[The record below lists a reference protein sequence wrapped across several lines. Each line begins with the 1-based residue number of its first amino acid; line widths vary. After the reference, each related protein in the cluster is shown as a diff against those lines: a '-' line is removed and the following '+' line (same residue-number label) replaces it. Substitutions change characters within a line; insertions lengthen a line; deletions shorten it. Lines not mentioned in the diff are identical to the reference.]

1 MRSFIFSAILFQFF
15 LLPGNGQYR
24 NIVFDRIS
32 RQEGFNGQSCS
43 CFLQDHLGYI
53 WIGAV
58 GIHKYDGYNFT
69 HHLALPGCKNCPPTW
84 NFYIKKMME
93 DEIGLIWMLTINGIA
108 LYDPEKERTVLLR
121 SSPMPDSS
129 NYFNSY
135 FGDIVKDAKGNIWA
149 SDIKG
154 LVRISISGRVHKPV
168 IKDLIFNNST
178 DSVYVIQHFNI
189 TPDVQSDKNI
199 VQRIYEDRVGNIWA
213 GTVDGLYLLK
223 NGAGK
228 FLRID
233 SGKNGETRLA
243 RKEVRDI
250 LQYDDDTFW
259 IATSQ
264 GLTRI
269 TNVKDGL
276 EGTNK
281 AGIASM
287 VFSSYLKGI
296 GIITSLLKDRS
307 GNLFIGTSENLYIMR
322 TNEKKDVLSFDPV
335 YKNLTDLSGRGYNN
349 GVLAIMQDR
358 GGEIWVAHNFDYIM
372 KFNPDQSYFTTFEDL
387 IKKNFKYYETISLTV
402 DDNKNLWAG
411 TYRGALYKIRTDNFK
426 VTKYYP
432 GVWNPIDYIIKA
444 EPDILLLGLQWGILE
459 FNTVT
464 NTFRDPVSG
473 SSVASENLEKSRVNS
488 LLKDGNIV
496 YISTDHSIFS
506 LDLNTRKLL
515 QAVINNT
522 DSVPDLISRYYGL
535 LKSNE
540 GDIWIT
546 SNNKGL
552 CKIHLNKETQTL
564 SLVPFVSDKFTKFNI
579 LENENISLYQDKE
592 GILWL
597 GNQHLQKINLK
608 TGEIKTF
615 KLVDNIDFIGVYSI
629 LEDNHENL
637 WLGTGFGL
645 CRFNKKSG
653 ETRLFTRED
662 GWPIK
667 GHTYLTAY
675 KGPDGNMYFGGEGG
689 FYSFHPD
696 SIKTNNYVPPVV
708 ITDLHVL
715 NKQIKIDSTWNG
727 ILNRDI
733 AYTKSI
739 ELDYNQNDI
748 SFEFAVLDY
757 NRPLKNKYAYKLEGY
772 QDEWIESE
780 SRNRIASFTN
790 LDPGKYTFRVKGS
803 NSGGIW
809 NEEGASLSI
818 LIHSPWW
825 STPVAWSFY
834 ALLFVISITTYIRWR
849 TWLLKKE
856 KSEIEALVN
865 IRTGQV
871 EKQKSEIL
879 AQKDLLASQNKK
891 IIDLDQVKSRF
902 FTNISHEFRT
912 PLSLIQG
919 PVEELLN
926 SPRRTVKERGKL
938 NVVYRNARRLL
949 NLVNQ
954 LLDISRIDT
963 SGMKLEITESDVI
976 GFLRSLT
983 ASFNSLAE
991 IRDISYRCFSPSEQK
1006 NTWFDPD
1013 KCEKVV
1019 TNLLSNAFKFTP
1031 PGGAIIFKASYIF
1044 DEEQIPVAL
1053 YFSVE
1058 DNGCGIPGE
1067 SLEKI
1072 FDRFY
1077 QVEESI
1083 RNESGGAGIG
1093 LSLVRD
1099 MVRLMHGEITVKSQ
1113 PGKGSTFSVQFP
1125 LGKEHL
1131 GKNEYNI
1138 LNELPESVI
1147 SPFVSGSDVNYL
1159 IKKEGGLPN
1168 KKPVLLLVEDNIDIM
1183 VQLTDNFQS
1192 KYNIKLASDGV
1203 VGLKKAT
1210 EIIPDLIITDLM
1222 MPFMDGIE
1230 MCNRLKNDERTSH
1243 IPVIMLTAKVTIE
1256 DKIFGLQ
1263 TGADDYIPKPF
1274 HLAELKARVENLIEQ
1289 RRKLR
1294 ERFSKEITLQLSDIS
1309 VTSLDEKFLRKA
1321 VTLVEQ
1327 NLNDEHFDVPKFRE
1341 EMNMSSS
1348 TLFRKL
1354 HALTN
1359 QSPTEFIRT
1368 LRLKRAASLLSQN
1381 FGNITQVSL
1390 EVGFNNLSYFNR
1402 SFRRMFGIS
1411 PTEYARSHQS

>member
-1 MRSFIFSAILFQFF
+1 
-15 LLPGNGQYR
+15 
-24 NIVFDRIS
+24 
-32 RQEGFNGQSCS
+32 
-43 CFLQDHLGYI
+43 
-53 WIGAV
+53 
-58 GIHKYDGYNFT
+58 
-69 HHLALPGCKNCPPTW
+69 
-84 NFYIKKMME
+84 
-93 DEIGLIWMLTINGIA
+93 
-108 LYDPEKERTVLLR
+108 
-121 SSPMPDSS
+121 
-129 NYFNSY
+129 
-135 FGDIVKDAKGNIWA
+135 
-149 SDIKG
+149 
-154 LVRISISGRVHKPV
+154 
-168 IKDLIFNNST
+168 
-178 DSVYVIQHFNI
+178 
-189 TPDVQSDKNI
+189 
-199 VQRIYEDRVGNIWA
+199 
-213 GTVDGLYLLK
+213 
-223 NGAGK
+223 
-228 FLRID
+228 
-233 SGKNGETRLA
+233 
-243 RKEVRDI
+243 
-250 LQYDDDTFW
+250 
-259 IATSQ
+259 
-264 GLTRI
+264 
-269 TNVKDGL
+269 
-276 EGTNK
+276 
-281 AGIASM
+281 
-287 VFSSYLKGI
+287 
-296 GIITSLLKDRS
+296 
-307 GNLFIGTSENLYIMR
+307 
-322 TNEKKDVLSFDPV
+322 
-335 YKNLTDLSGRGYNN
+335 
-349 GVLAIMQDR
+349 
-358 GGEIWVAHNFDYIM
+358 
-372 KFNPDQSYFTTFEDL
+372 
-387 IKKNFKYYETISLTV
+387 
-402 DDNKNLWAG
+402 
-411 TYRGALYKIRTDNFK
+411 
-426 VTKYYP
+426 
-432 GVWNPIDYIIKA
+432 
-444 EPDILLLGLQWGILE
+444 
-459 FNTVT
+459 VT

-473 SSVASENLEKSRVNS
+473 SSVASENLRKSRVNS
-488 LLKDGNIV
+488 LLKDGNLV
-496 YISTDHSIFS
+496 YISTDHTIFAFN
-506 LDLNTRKLL
+506 LNTRKVI
-515 QAVINNT
+515 QAVINNS
-522 DSVPDLISRYYGL
+522 DSVPDLKSRYYGL

-540 GDIWIT
+540 GDIWVT

-552 CKIHLNKETQTL
+552 RRICFNKETQTL
-564 SLVPFVSDKFTKFNI
+564 SLGPYASNKFTKFNI
-579 LENENISLYQDKE
+579 LENENISLYQDKD

-597 GNQHLQKINLK
+597 GNQHLQRINLK
-608 TGEIKTF
+608 TGDIKTF

-696 SIKTNNYVPPVV
+696 SVKTNNWVPPVV
-708 ITDLHVL
+708 ITDLRVS
-715 NKQIKIDSTWNG
+715 NREIKIDSTGNG
-727 ILNRDI
+727 ILSRNV

-739 ELDYNQNDI
+739 ELDHDQNDI

-757 NRPLKNKYAYKLEGY
+757 SRPVKNKYSYKLEGY
-772 QDEWIESE
+772 QDKWIETDSG
-780 SRNRIASFTN
+780 NRIAAFTN

-803 NSGGIW
+803 NSDGIW
-809 NEEGASLSI
+809 NEEGASLTI

-825 STPVAWSFY
+825 STPLAWSFY
-834 ALLFVISITTYIRWR
+834 VLLFVISITTYIRWR
-849 TWLLKKE
+849 TWRLKKE
-856 KSEIEALVN
+856 KSEIEALVD

-879 AQKDLLASQNKK
+879 AQKDLLEAQNQK
-891 IIDLDQVKSRF
+891 IIDLDQAKSRF

-919 PVEELLN
+919 PVEELLD

-938 NVVYRNARRLL
+938 NVMYRNARRLL

-963 SGMKLEITESDVI
+963 SVMKLEITKSDLM
-976 GFLRSLT
+976 GFLRPIT

-991 IRDISYRCFSPSEQK
+991 IREISYKCIFPSEQK

-1031 PGGAIIFKASYIF
+1031 RGGTIIFRANYKY
-1044 DEEQIPVAL
+1044 DEEQVPVAL
-1053 YFSVE
+1053 NFSVQ

-1093 LSLVRD
+1093 LSLARD
-1099 MVRLMHGEITVKSQ
+1099 MVRLMHGEITVTSQ

-1131 GKNEYNI
+1131 DKNEYNI
-1138 LNELPESVI
+1138 LNELPETVM
-1147 SPFVSGSDVNYL
+1147 SPLLSGSEVNYL
-1159 IKKEGGLPN
+1159 TEKEDGSLN
-1168 KKPVLLLVEDNIDIM
+1168 KKPVLLLVEDNIDIRA
-1183 VQLTDNFQS
+1183 QLADNFQS

-1230 MCNRLKNDERTSH
+1230 MCNRLKNDERTCH
-1243 IPVIMLTAKVTIE
+1243 IPIIMLTAKVTIE
-1256 DKIFGLQ
+1256 DKIYGLQ

-1274 HLAELKARVENLIEQ
+1274 HLAELKARVNNLIEQ
-1289 RRKLR
+1289 RKKLR

-1309 VTSLDEKFLRKA
+1309 ITSLDEKFLRKA

-1327 NLNDEHFDVPKFRE
+1327 HLNDEHFDLPKFRE

-1348 TLFRKL
+1348 TLFRKF

-1390 EVGFNNLSYFNR
+1390 EVGFNNLSYFNK
-1402 SFRRMFGIS
+1402 SFRKMFGVS
-1411 PTEYARSHQS
+1411 PTEYARNHRS